1 MNEAMERLRARQNQ
15 AQGMN
20 VLDAIMQPRPASQDD
35 IVQIPGRSLHG
46 FSGHTFKLRPDEDP
60 YMVSLLD
67 SIRVNGILEPL
78 LVRPHPSLMG
88 EYEIIAGHTRH
99 HLGQRAGLTVFPC
112 VVRALGNADAVIQM
126 GESNLQ
132 RPDWL
137 PSEKARTYK
146 AHLEAIRELRY
157 GQVRPG
163 HTLLGEAKNKVFPGN
178 TLPGEAESKVF
189 PGNTYDI
196 TGEKTR
202 DLAAKRWG
210 ISGLVLDRYIKLNDL
225 RPDLLDMVDGGRIP
239 VKAGFQLAFLPVEDQ
254 GVLLE
259 LLLANPAVKVNEAAA
274 KELRCT
280 VREEFPQVL
289 GLRGKPAK
297 RPTWSVALPRDLL
310 PEGVK
315 KHLAD
320 PELQERI
327 AAVVREYVA
336 EQEEG

>member
-146 AHLEAIRELRY
+146 AHLEAIREKRR
-157 GQVRPG
+157 GIPEPG
-163 HTLLGEAKNKVFPGN
+163 SGFPNSEINPEPSSGFGSTRMKPGTEFRVSRGDGE
-178 TLPGEAESKVF
+178 
-189 PGNTYDI
+189 
-196 TGEKTR
+196 TR
-202 DLAAKRWG
+202 NLAAQRWG
-210 ISGLVLDRYIKLNDL
+210 ITGKALELYIKLNDL

-254 GVLLE
+254 GALLA
-259 LLLANPAVKVNEAAA
+259 LLLANPAVRVNEAAA
-274 KELRCT
+274 KELRRT

-336 EQEEG
+336 ERKGEV